1 MFRKQINVFQ
11 AFNLWFFNVL
21 IIKWKLFEIV
31 VYHTWVRLDFL
42 QNYHYYTLQ
51 KFLIEK
57 ILQIKK
63 TKT

>member
-11 AFNLWFFNVL
+11 AFNLWFLNVL

-42 QNYHYYTLQ
+42 QNYYYYTLQ